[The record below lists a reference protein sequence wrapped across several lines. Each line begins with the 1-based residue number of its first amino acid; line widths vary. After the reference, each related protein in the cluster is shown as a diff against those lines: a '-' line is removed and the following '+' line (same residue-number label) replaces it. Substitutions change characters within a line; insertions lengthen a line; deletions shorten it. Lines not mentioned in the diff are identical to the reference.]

1 MLSDLEKIK
10 AAAPEEVEI
19 VEHPLKGKTGG
30 LYIDNNIVI
39 NSGLTDTEKICVLAE
54 EIGHHQTSYGCIIN
68 AAKLESYKQELRAR
82 RWAVKYLISPADFL
96 RAERAGVSGKAE
108 LADFLNVT
116 EEFLSMTVG
125 FFYKEYGDS
134 LDLEGYIIYFDPLY
148 VVPRTSYT
156 HSVDGVTAIAD
167 IDTLSDEALREI
179 QDFKR
184 YVNGNK
190 HKDWD

>member
-19 VEHPLKGKTGG
+19 IEHPLKGKNGG

-39 NSGLTDTEKICVLAE
+39 NSRLTDTEKICVLAE

-68 AAKLESYKQELRAR
+68 AANLESYKQELRAR
-82 RWAVKYLISPADFL
+82 RWAVKYLISPADFI
-96 RAERAGVSGKAE
+96 RADRAGVSGKAE
-108 LADFLNVT
+108 LAEFLNVT
-116 EEFLSMTVG
+116 ESFLDMAIG

-148 VVPRTSYT
+148 VVPRTNYT
-156 HSVDGVTAIAD
+156 HIANNVTAISSNEKL
-167 IDTLSDEALREI
+167 TTDELNEI
-179 QDFKR
+179 NEFHK
-184 YVNGNK
+184 YVKNK
-190 HKDWD
+190 KEKKK